1 MDTIICYTEGRK
13 STKEEAKNG
22 TISSIIIFGGGGLLF
37 LILWI
42 RACLAYYFGI

>member
-1 MDTIICYTEGRK
+1 MDTIICYTKGRK
-13 STKEEAKNG
+13 STKEEIKRDQ
-22 TISSIIIFGGGGLLF
+22 ISTIIIFGGGGLLF